1 MPRREEGELKLSWLS
16 AFVAVLGGLALAP
29 SAGHAQPRRQ
39 GSPRQSSP
47 VPGRTAVAPS
57 SAPGGR
63 GASPITSASEATT
76 QAQDPEAVAN
86 LPVPSR
92 EAITWAPSTPEP
104 PPPPPSP
111 VQATEAPASYP
122 VGPYGTLE
130 VGVGY
135 GDSTVRANARCNEAG
150 LSVSARLGFTLPDP
164 GRVYLG
170 AAFDEYFGCDL
181 SSSGATFRSRR
192 FAGDV
197 GFDILVGP
205 LVLRP
210 FVTAG
215 ALTRFVPLS
224 STMSGCGTSCSGIS
238 GIVVGQ
244 NFAALGGGAT
254 IGVIAGAAYL
264 SVEGRFVHAL
274 DTEGIAM
281 SVAGTVGV
289 RIR

>member
-1 MPRREEGELKLSWLS
+1 MKQSWFG
-16 AFVAVLGGLALAP
+16 AFTAALVGLAVAP
-29 SAGHAQPRRQ
+29 SAGHAQPRRP
-39 GSPRQSSP
+39 GSPRQTSAGA
-47 VPGRTAVAPS
+47 GRTAGAPPL
-57 SAPGGR
+57 APVGR
-63 GASPITSASEATT
+63 GASSTAAASGATP
-76 QAQDPEAVAN
+76 QAQDHEGVAN
-86 LPVPSR
+86 LPAPTR
-92 EAITWAPSTPEP
+92 EAITWVPSTPEP
-104 PPPPPSP
+104 QPPPPPP
-111 VQATEAPASYP
+111 PEQTTEAPSSDP
-122 VGPYGTLE
+122 VGPYGTLA

-181 SSSGATFRSRR
+181 SSGGPTFRSRR

-197 GFDILVGP
+197 GFDISVGP

-215 ALTRFVPLS
+215 VLTRFIPLS
-224 STMSGCGTSCSGIS
+224 SVMSSCDTSCSGFN
-238 GIVVGQ
+238 VGQ
-244 NFAALGGGAT
+244 NFAALGGGLA
-254 IGVIAGAAYL
+254 IGGFAGAAYL
-264 SVEGRFVHAL
+264 SVEGRFVHAF
-274 DTEGIAM
+274 DTQGIVM

>member
-1 MPRREEGELKLSWLS
+1 MPRREEGDLKQSWLG
-16 AFVAVLGGLALAP
+16 AFIAVLVGLALAP

-57 SAPGGR
+57 PAPGGR
-63 GASPITSASEATT
+63 GTSPITAASGATT
-76 QAQDPEAVAN
+76 QAQDHEAVAN

-104 PPPPPSP
+104 PPPPPP
-111 VQATEAPASYP
+111 LPAPETPSSYP
-122 VGPYGTLE
+122 VGPYGTLA

-135 GDSTVRANARCNEAG
+135 GDSTVRARARCNEAG

-181 SSSGATFRSRR
+181 SSGGPTFRSRR

-205 LVLRP
+205 FALRP

-215 ALTRFVPLS
+215 ALTRFIPLS
-224 STMSGCGTSCSGIS
+224 SLMSSCGTSCSEI
-238 GIVVGQ
+238 IVGQ
-244 NFAALGGGAT
+244 NFAALGGGLT